1 MTCACCCPPFQLA
14 FTSTLLVVLDS
25 RRIHSNHICTT
36 TPRTFLVSLPRP
48 ILFYIQAR
56 IRPSLG
62 SGLDLYTS
70 DSDRSTPSLCHS
82 SAKLKVMAA
91 NRNRRLAKEIQDVQ
105 KDSHSGVSLEPLNK
119 AQTGSD
125 TLDDLTHFKG
135 VFRGPPDTPYHG
147 ATYNVDIKIPND
159 YPFQPPVM
167 KFTTKIW
174 HPNISS
180 VTVRPTTTPA

>member
-1 MTCACCCPPFQLA
+1 
-14 FTSTLLVVLDS
+14 
-25 RRIHSNHICTT
+25 
-36 TPRTFLVSLPRP
+36 
-48 ILFYIQAR
+48 
-56 IRPSLG
+56 
-62 SGLDLYTS
+62 
-70 DSDRSTPSLCHS
+70 
-82 SAKLKVMAA
+82 MAA
-91 NRNRRLAKEIQDVQ
+91 NRNRRLVKEIQDVQ

-180 VTVRPTTTPA
+180 VTVRPLSIPVPTSPANTAILRVPSASTL

>member
-1 MTCACCCPPFQLA
+1 
-14 FTSTLLVVLDS
+14 
-25 RRIHSNHICTT
+25 
-36 TPRTFLVSLPRP
+36 
-48 ILFYIQAR
+48 
-56 IRPSLG
+56 
-62 SGLDLYTS
+62 
-70 DSDRSTPSLCHS
+70 
-82 SAKLKVMAA
+82 MAA
-91 NRNRRLAKEIQDVQ
+91 NRNRRLVKEIQDVQ
-105 KDSHSGVSLEPLNK
+105 KDSLSGVSLEPLNK

-180 VTVRPTTTPA
+180 VTVRPTTTPACLCFLLILSSGCHLPRYSRLSVVSSPHPQIRPHIAPVTTILSRTKGPSGR

>member
-1 MTCACCCPPFQLA
+1 
-14 FTSTLLVVLDS
+14 
-25 RRIHSNHICTT
+25 
-36 TPRTFLVSLPRP
+36 
-48 ILFYIQAR
+48 
-56 IRPSLG
+56 
-62 SGLDLYTS
+62 
-70 DSDRSTPSLCHS
+70 
-82 SAKLKVMAA
+82 MAA
-91 NRNRRLAKEIQDVQ
+91 NRNRRLVKEIQDVQ

-147 ATYNVDIKIPND
+147 ATYHVDIKIPND

-180 VTVRPTTTPA
+180 VTVRPSATSALHHLLLTWCSGCHLSRYSGLGLVTSPYPQVRSHFPPVATILA

>member
-1 MTCACCCPPFQLA
+1 
-14 FTSTLLVVLDS
+14 
-25 RRIHSNHICTT
+25 
-36 TPRTFLVSLPRP
+36 
-48 ILFYIQAR
+48 
-56 IRPSLG
+56 
-62 SGLDLYTS
+62 
-70 DSDRSTPSLCHS
+70 
-82 SAKLKVMAA
+82 MAA

-147 ATYNVDIKIPND
+147 ATYHVDIKIPND

-180 VTVRPTTTPA
+180 VTVCPTTISVRILFANMFVFRVPSVSTR